1 MKLICGERFIA
12 EVTREGLFD
21 VLPAEALPHHELHE
35 EIECDDPNVAG
46 TRMVQQSPE
55 NSTEGPFDVAL
66 TVASLQYDYHEGSV
80 HNENSGVRIVPAREG
95 LPAITIRKLSSSK
108 L

>member
-21 VLPAEALPHHELHE
+21 VLPAEALPHHELRE
-35 EIECDDPNVAG
+35 EIEYDQNATG

-55 NSTEGPFDVAL
+55 NSREGPIDVAPS
-66 TVASLQYDYHEGSV
+66 VALLHEGSV
-80 HNENSGVRIVPAREG
+80 HNENSDIRIVPARKG
-95 LPAITIRKLSSSK
+95 FPAIRIRKLSSSK